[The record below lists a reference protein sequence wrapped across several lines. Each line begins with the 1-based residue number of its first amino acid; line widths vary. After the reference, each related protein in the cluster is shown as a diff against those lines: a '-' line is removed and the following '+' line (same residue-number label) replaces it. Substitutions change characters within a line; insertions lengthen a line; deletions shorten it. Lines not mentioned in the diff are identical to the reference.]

1 MKLYLKYF
9 KKYWM
14 MILVMVALVAGQV
27 TVMLA
32 LPKYMASMINTGIQ
46 QKGIETFV
54 YSRLDKETYQNF
66 ELLATNSEKQIFS
79 NSYELN
85 DNHYVLKNSSEQ
97 LEKITLKFNHIF
109 FKLFSNQEKLKSFI
123 KENELLD
130 LSQIA
135 LLNDSQKNDL
145 FKEYAIVEL
154 DASEKIIQ
162 SNLIYSMNQKL
173 GVEDT
178 SIEYIISKGMEML
191 LVAFSGLVFVICAAY
206 VSSLLSSK
214 VSRDLRK
221 MIFEKIESFSER
233 EFEQFSTASLI
244 TRTINDTNQIQQML
258 GMVIRIGFMSPLV
271 AIGAF
276 IQSGSTNLDLVWII
290 GLGVFSFIV
299 IMSYVLVVLS
309 PKFEKFQKILDRI
322 NLVLRENLSG
332 LRVIRAFNT
341 EKVQTEKFD
350 DVNTTFLNNNLSISK
365 VIALVNPGLMFITNM
380 TSVLIVYFG
389 APLVASGNMQ
399 IGGLLSFIQF
409 ATQVM
414 FSFMMVGFLFFMI
427 PRINISLKR
436 IDEIMVSV
444 NILKDPITSKESV
457 EEGTVEFRNVS
468 FSYDHDSLPALSNL
482 SFKAYPGKIT
492 AFIGGTGS
500 GKSTIGKLIQR
511 LYDVSEGEVIVD
523 GVNVKDYTQEDLRNK
538 IGYVPQKGQVFSKSI
553 KENITYGNENIDEER
568 MIQSA
573 KIACAEE
580 FISEKE
586 GTYNHVLEQ
595 RGANLSGGQKQR
607 VQIARAIYKG
617 SKILFFDDSFSAL
630 DYKTDVKLRSNL
642 HQEMKDATILIVAQ
656 RIPTIMHADEIIV
669 LNDGEV
675 VGRGTHDEL
684 IKTCDVYQDIAESQI
699 EEDK

>member
-1 MKLYLKYF
+1 MKLYIKYF

-54 YSRLDKETYQNF
+54 YSKLDKETYQNF
-66 ELLATNSEKQIFS
+66 ELLATNSEKQILS
-79 NSYELN
+79 HSYELN

-97 LEKITLKFNHIF
+97 LEKTTLKFNHIF
-109 FKLFSNQEKLKSFI
+109 FKLFSNQEKLKAFM
-123 KENELLD
+123 KENEISD
-130 LSQIA
+130 LRQIGM
-135 LLNDSQKNDL
+135 LNDSQKDDL

-154 DASEKIIQ
+154 DASEKIVQ

-178 SIEYIISKGMEML
+178 SIKYIISKGMEML
-191 LVAFSGLVFVICAAY
+191 LVAFSGLIFVICAAY
-206 VSSLLSSK
+206 VSSLLSSR

-299 IMSYVLVVLS
+299 IMSYVLVVLG

-350 DVNTTFLNNNLSISK
+350 DVNTTLLNNNLSISK
-365 VIALVNPGLMFITNM
+365 VITLVNPGLMFITDM

-389 APLVASGNMQ
+389 SPLVASGNMQ

-444 NILKDPITSKESV
+444 NILKDPLISKESV

-511 LYDVSEGEVIVD
+511 FYDVSEGEVIVD
-523 GVNVKDYTQEDLRNK
+523 GVNVKDYTQENLRKK

-553 KENITYGNENIDEER
+553 KENIAYGNESIDESR
-568 MIQSA
+568 MIKAA

-586 GTYNHVLEQ
+586 GTYDHVLEQ

-684 IKTCDVYQDIAESQI
+684 IQTCEVYQDIAESQI

>member
-1 MKLYLKYF
+1 MKLYIKYF

-46 QKGIETFV
+46 QKGIEMFV
-54 YSRLDKETYQNF
+54 YSKLDKETYQNF

-79 NSYELN
+79 HSYELN
-85 DNHYVLKNSSEQ
+85 DNYYVLKNSSEQ
-97 LEKITLKFNHIF
+97 LEKTTLKFNHIF
-109 FKLFSNQEKLKSFI
+109 FKLFSNQEKLKAFM
-123 KENELLD
+123 KENEISD
-130 LSQIA
+130 LRQIGM
-135 LLNDSQKNDL
+135 LNDSQKDDV
-145 FKEYAIVEL
+145 FKEYVIVEL
-154 DASEKIIQ
+154 DASEKIVQ

-178 SIEYIISKGMEML
+178 SIKYIISKGMEML
-191 LVAFSGLVFVICAAY
+191 LVAFSGLIFVICAAY
-206 VSSLLSSK
+206 VSSLLSSR

-299 IMSYVLVVLS
+299 IMSYVLVVLG

-350 DVNTTFLNNNLSISK
+350 DVNTTLLNNNLSISK

-444 NILKDPITSKESV
+444 NILKDPLISKESV

-511 LYDVSEGEVIVD
+511 FYDVSEGEVIVD
-523 GVNVKDYTQEDLRNK
+523 GVNVKDYTQENLRKK
-538 IGYVPQKGQVFSKSI
+538 IGYVHQKGQVFSKSI
-553 KENITYGNENIDEER
+553 KENIAYGNESIDESR
-568 MIQSA
+568 MIKAA

-586 GTYNHVLEQ
+586 GTYDHVLEQ

-684 IKTCDVYQDIAESQI
+684 IQTCEVYQDIAESQI

>member
-1 MKLYLKYF
+1 MKLYIKYF

-79 NSYELN
+79 HSYELN
-85 DNHYVLKNSSEQ
+85 DNYYVLKNSSEQ
-97 LEKITLKFNHIF
+97 LEKTTLKFNHIF
-109 FKLFSNQEKLKSFI
+109 FKLFSNQEKLKAFM
-123 KENELLD
+123 KENEISD
-130 LSQIA
+130 LRQIGM
-135 LLNDSQKNDL
+135 LNDSQKDDV
-145 FKEYAIVEL
+145 FKEYVIVEL
-154 DASEKIIQ
+154 DASEKIVQ

-178 SIEYIISKGMEML
+178 SIKYIISKGMEML
-191 LVAFSGLVFVICAAY
+191 LVAFSGLIFVICAAY
-206 VSSLLSSK
+206 VSSLLSSR

-299 IMSYVLVVLS
+299 IMSYVLVVLG

-350 DVNTTFLNNNLSISK
+350 DVNTTLLNNNLSISK
-365 VIALVNPGLMFITNM
+365 VITLVNPGLMFITNM

-444 NILKDPITSKESV
+444 NILKDPLISKESV

-511 LYDVSEGEVIVD
+511 FYDVSEGEVIVD
-523 GVNVKDYTQEDLRNK
+523 GVNVKDYTQEDLRKK

-553 KENITYGNENIDEER
+553 KENIAYGNESIDESR
-568 MIQSA
+568 MIKAS

-586 GTYNHVLEQ
+586 GTYDHVLEQ

-684 IKTCDVYQDIAESQI
+684 IQTCEVYQDIAESQI

>member
-1 MKLYLKYF
+1 MKLYIKYF

-79 NSYELN
+79 HSYELN
-85 DNHYVLKNSSEQ
+85 DNYYVLKNSSEQ
-97 LEKITLKFNHIF
+97 LEKTTLKFNHIF
-109 FKLFSNQEKLKSFI
+109 FKLFSNQEKLKAFM
-123 KENELLD
+123 KENEISD
-130 LSQIA
+130 LRQIGM
-135 LLNDSQKNDL
+135 LNDSQKDDV
-145 FKEYAIVEL
+145 FKEYVIVEL
-154 DASEKIIQ
+154 DASEKIVQ

-178 SIEYIISKGMEML
+178 SIKYIISKGMEML
-191 LVAFSGLVFVICAAY
+191 LVAFSGLIFVICAAY
-206 VSSLLSSK
+206 VSSLLSSR

-299 IMSYVLVVLS
+299 IMSYVLVVLG

-350 DVNTTFLNNNLSISK
+350 DVNTTLLNNNLSISK

-444 NILKDPITSKESV
+444 NILKDPLISKESV

-511 LYDVSEGEVIVD
+511 FYDVSEGEVIVD
-523 GVNVKDYTQEDLRNK
+523 GVNVKDYTQENLRKK

-553 KENITYGNENIDEER
+553 KENIAYGNESIDESR
-568 MIQSA
+568 MIKAA

-586 GTYNHVLEQ
+586 GTYDHVLEQ

-684 IKTCDVYQDIAESQI
+684 IQTCEVYQDIAESQI

>member
-1 MKLYLKYF
+1 MKLYIKYF

-46 QKGIETFV
+46 QKGIEMFV
-54 YSRLDKETYQNF
+54 YPKLDKETYQNF
-66 ELLATNSEKQIFS
+66 ELLATNSEKQILS
-79 NSYELN
+79 HSYELN

-97 LEKITLKFNHIF
+97 LEKTTLKFNHIF
-109 FKLFSNQEKLKSFI
+109 FKLFSNQEKLKAFM
-123 KENELLD
+123 KENEISD
-130 LSQIA
+130 LRQIGM
-135 LLNDSQKNDL
+135 LNDSQKDDL

-154 DASEKIIQ
+154 DASEKIVQ

-178 SIEYIISKGMEML
+178 SIKYIISKGMEML
-191 LVAFSGLVFVICAAY
+191 LVAFSGLIFVICAAY
-206 VSSLLSSK
+206 VSSLLSSR

-299 IMSYVLVVLS
+299 IMSYVLVVLG

-350 DVNTTFLNNNLSISK
+350 DVNTTLLNNNLSISK

-389 APLVASGNMQ
+389 SPLVASGNMQ

-436 IDEIMVSV
+436 IDEIMISV
-444 NILKDPITSKESV
+444 NILKDPLISKESV

-511 LYDVSEGEVIVD
+511 FYDVSEGEVIVD
-523 GVNVKDYTQEDLRNK
+523 GVNVKDYTQENLRKK

-553 KENITYGNENIDEER
+553 KENIAYGNESIDESR
-568 MIQSA
+568 MIKAA

-586 GTYNHVLEQ
+586 GTYDHVLEQ

-684 IKTCDVYQDIAESQI
+684 IQTCEVYQDIAESQI

>member
-1 MKLYLKYF
+1 MKLYIKYF

-46 QKGIETFV
+46 QKGIEMFV
-54 YSRLDKETYQNF
+54 YSKLDKETYQNF

-79 NSYELN
+79 HSYELN
-85 DNHYVLKNSSEQ
+85 DNYYVLKNSSEQ
-97 LEKITLKFNHIF
+97 LEKTTLKFNHIF
-109 FKLFSNQEKLKSFI
+109 FKLFSNQEKLKAFM
-123 KENELLD
+123 KENEISD
-130 LSQIA
+130 LRQIGM
-135 LLNDSQKNDL
+135 LNDSQKDDL

-154 DASEKIIQ
+154 DASEKIVQ

-178 SIEYIISKGMEML
+178 SIKYIISKGMEML
-191 LVAFSGLVFVICAAY
+191 LVAFSGLIFVICAAY
-206 VSSLLSSK
+206 VSSLLSSR

-299 IMSYVLVVLS
+299 IMSYVLVVLG

-350 DVNTTFLNNNLSISK
+350 DVNTTLLNNNLSISK

-444 NILKDPITSKESV
+444 NILKDPLISKESV

-511 LYDVSEGEVIVD
+511 FYDVSEGEVIVD
-523 GVNVKDYTQEDLRNK
+523 GVNVKDYTQEDLRKK

-553 KENITYGNENIDEER
+553 KENIAYGNESIDESR
-568 MIQSA
+568 MIKAA

-586 GTYNHVLEQ
+586 GTYDHVLEQ

-684 IKTCDVYQDIAESQI
+684 IQTCEVYQDIAESQI

>member
-1 MKLYLKYF
+1 MKLYIKYF

-79 NSYELN
+79 HSYELN
-85 DNHYVLKNSSEQ
+85 DNYYVLKNSSEQ
-97 LEKITLKFNHIF
+97 LEKTTLKFNHIF
-109 FKLFSNQEKLKSFI
+109 FKLFSNQEKLKAFM
-123 KENELLD
+123 KENEISD
-130 LSQIA
+130 LRQIGM
-135 LLNDSQKNDL
+135 LNDSQKDDV
-145 FKEYAIVEL
+145 FKEYVIVEL
-154 DASEKIIQ
+154 DASEKIVQ

-178 SIEYIISKGMEML
+178 SIKYIISKGMEML
-191 LVAFSGLVFVICAAY
+191 LVAFSGLIFVICAAY
-206 VSSLLSSK
+206 VSSLLSSR

-290 GLGVFSFIV
+290 GVGVFSFIV
-299 IMSYVLVVLS
+299 IMSYVLVVLG

-350 DVNTTFLNNNLSISK
+350 DVNTTLLNNNLSISK

-444 NILKDPITSKESV
+444 NILKDPLISKESV

-511 LYDVSEGEVIVD
+511 FYDVSEGEVIVD
-523 GVNVKDYTQEDLRNK
+523 GVNVKDYTQEDLRKK

-553 KENITYGNENIDEER
+553 KENIAYGNESIDESR
-568 MIQSA
+568 MIKAA

-684 IKTCDVYQDIAESQI
+684 IQTCEVYQDIAESQI

>member
-1 MKLYLKYF
+1 MKLYIKYF

-66 ELLATNSEKQIFS
+66 ELLATNSEKQILS
-79 NSYELN
+79 HSYELN

-97 LEKITLKFNHIF
+97 LEKTTLKFNHIF
-109 FKLFSNQEKLKSFI
+109 FKLFSNQEKLKAFM
-123 KENELLD
+123 KENEISD
-130 LSQIA
+130 LRQIGM
-135 LLNDSQKNDL
+135 LNDSQKDDL

-154 DASEKIIQ
+154 DASEKIVQ

-178 SIEYIISKGMEML
+178 SIKYIISKGMEML
-191 LVAFSGLVFVICAAY
+191 LVAFSGLIFVICAAY
-206 VSSLLSSK
+206 VSSLLSSR

-299 IMSYVLVVLS
+299 IMSYVLVVLG

-350 DVNTTFLNNNLSISK
+350 DVNTTLLNNNLSISK

-444 NILKDPITSKESV
+444 NILKDPLISKESV

-511 LYDVSEGEVIVD
+511 FYDVSEGEVIVD
-523 GVNVKDYTQEDLRNK
+523 GVNVKDYTQEDLRKK

-553 KENITYGNENIDEER
+553 KENIAYGNESIDESR
-568 MIQSA
+568 MIKAA
-573 KIACAEE
+573 KIACVEE

-586 GTYNHVLEQ
+586 GTYDHVLEQ

-684 IKTCDVYQDIAESQI
+684 IQTCEVYQDIAESQI

>member
-1 MKLYLKYF
+1 MKLYIKYF

-79 NSYELN
+79 HSYELN
-85 DNHYVLKNSSEQ
+85 DNYYVLKNSSEQ
-97 LEKITLKFNHIF
+97 LEKTTLKFNHIF
-109 FKLFSNQEKLKSFI
+109 FKLFSNQEKLKAFM
-123 KENELLD
+123 KENEISD
-130 LSQIA
+130 LRQIGM
-135 LLNDSQKNDL
+135 LNDSQKDDV
-145 FKEYAIVEL
+145 FKEYVIVEL
-154 DASEKIIQ
+154 DASEKIVQ

-178 SIEYIISKGMEML
+178 SIKYIISKGMEML
-191 LVAFSGLVFVICAAY
+191 LVAFSGLIFVICAAY
-206 VSSLLSSK
+206 VSSLLSSR

-299 IMSYVLVVLS
+299 IMSYVLVVLG

-350 DVNTTFLNNNLSISK
+350 DVNTTLLNNNLSISK

-389 APLVASGNMQ
+389 SPLVASGNMQ

-444 NILKDPITSKESV
+444 NILKDPLISKESV

-511 LYDVSEGEVIVD
+511 FYDVSEGEVIVD
-523 GVNVKDYTQEDLRNK
+523 GVNVKDYTQEDLRKK

-553 KENITYGNENIDEER
+553 KENIAYGNESIDESR
-568 MIQSA
+568 MIKAA

-586 GTYNHVLEQ
+586 GTYDHVLEQ

-684 IKTCDVYQDIAESQI
+684 IQTCEVYQDIAESQI

>member
-1 MKLYLKYF
+1 MKLYIKYF

-79 NSYELN
+79 HSYELN
-85 DNHYVLKNSSEQ
+85 DNYYVLKNSSEQ
-97 LEKITLKFNHIF
+97 LEKTTLKFNHIF
-109 FKLFSNQEKLKSFI
+109 FKLFSNQEKLKAFM
-123 KENELLD
+123 KENEISD
-130 LSQIA
+130 LRQIGM
-135 LLNDSQKNDL
+135 LNDSQKDDL

-154 DASEKIIQ
+154 DASEKIVQ

-178 SIEYIISKGMEML
+178 SIKYIISKGMEML
-191 LVAFSGLVFVICAAY
+191 LVAFSGLIFVICAAY
-206 VSSLLSSK
+206 VSSLLSSR

-299 IMSYVLVVLS
+299 IMSYVLVVLG

-350 DVNTTFLNNNLSISK
+350 DVNTTLLNNNLSISK

-444 NILKDPITSKESV
+444 NILKDPLISKESV

-511 LYDVSEGEVIVD
+511 FYDVSEGEVIVD
-523 GVNVKDYTQEDLRNK
+523 GVNVKDYTQEDLRKK

-553 KENITYGNENIDEER
+553 KENIAYGNESIDESR
-568 MIQSA
+568 MIKAA

-586 GTYNHVLEQ
+586 GTYDHVLEQ

-684 IKTCDVYQDIAESQI
+684 IQTCEVYQDIAESQI

>member
-1 MKLYLKYF
+1 MKLYIKYF

-79 NSYELN
+79 HSYELN
-85 DNHYVLKNSSEQ
+85 DNYYVLKNSSEQ
-97 LEKITLKFNHIF
+97 LEKTTLKFNHIF
-109 FKLFSNQEKLKSFI
+109 FKLFSNQEKLKAFM
-123 KENELLD
+123 KENEISD
-130 LSQIA
+130 LRQIGM
-135 LLNDSQKNDL
+135 LNDSQKDDV
-145 FKEYAIVEL
+145 FKEYVIVEL
-154 DASEKIIQ
+154 DASEKIVQ

-178 SIEYIISKGMEML
+178 SIKYIISKGMEML
-191 LVAFSGLVFVICAAY
+191 LVAFSGLIFVICAAY
-206 VSSLLSSK
+206 VSSLLSSR

-299 IMSYVLVVLS
+299 IMSYVLVVLG

-350 DVNTTFLNNNLSISK
+350 DVNTTLLNNNLSISK

-444 NILKDPITSKESV
+444 NILKDPLISKESV

-511 LYDVSEGEVIVD
+511 FYDVSEGEVIVD
-523 GVNVKDYTQEDLRNK
+523 GVNVKDYTQEDLRKK

-553 KENITYGNENIDEER
+553 KENIAYGNESIDESR
-568 MIQSA
+568 MIKAA

-586 GTYNHVLEQ
+586 GTYDHVLEQ

-684 IKTCDVYQDIAESQI
+684 IQTCEVYQDIAESQI

>member
-1 MKLYLKYF
+1 MKLYIKYF

-79 NSYELN
+79 HSYELN
-85 DNHYVLKNSSEQ
+85 DNYYVLKNSSEQ
-97 LEKITLKFNHIF
+97 LEKTTLKFNHIF
-109 FKLFSNQEKLKSFI
+109 FKLFSNQEKLKAFM
-123 KENELLD
+123 KENEISD
-130 LSQIA
+130 LRQIGM
-135 LLNDSQKNDL
+135 LNDSQKDDL

-154 DASEKIIQ
+154 DASEKIVQ

-178 SIEYIISKGMEML
+178 SIKYIISKGMEML
-191 LVAFSGLVFVICAAY
+191 LVAFSGLIFVICAAY
-206 VSSLLSSK
+206 VSSLLSSR

-299 IMSYVLVVLS
+299 IMSYVLVVLG

-350 DVNTTFLNNNLSISK
+350 DVNTTLLNNNLSISK

-444 NILKDPITSKESV
+444 NILKDPLISKESV

-511 LYDVSEGEVIVD
+511 FYDVSEGEVIVD
-523 GVNVKDYTQEDLRNK
+523 GVNVKDYTQEDLRKK

-553 KENITYGNENIDEER
+553 KENIAYGNESIDESR
-568 MIQSA
+568 MIKAA
-573 KIACAEE
+573 KIACVEE

-586 GTYNHVLEQ
+586 GTYDHVLEQ

-684 IKTCDVYQDIAESQI
+684 IQTCEVYQDIAESQI